1 MTVVML
7 VDALAAFIEEAVKE
21 YRYKDAKGNEKT
33 FDVHK
38 FYLDAGDAYD
48 PSITPYITV
57 RPIEGTDEI
66 QESTVKCA
74 LIIAVR
80 EEDSKYGHLALVNII
95 EHLRQKLLMQVSIG
109 GKFSIKRPLKYMY
122 DEAPNK
128 PVYTG
133 YIAVEFRVPKIDN
146 FQQLGI

>member
-7 VDALAAFIEEAVKE
+7 VDALAALIENAVKE
-21 YRYKDAKGNEKT
+21 YRYKDSKGNEKT
-33 FDVHK
+33 FTVHK
-38 FYLDAGDAYD
+38 FYLDSGDAYD
-48 PSITPYITV
+48 PSITPYIIV

-66 QESTVKCA
+66 KESTVKCA
-74 LIIAVR
+74 LIVAVR

-95 EHLRQKLLMQVSIG
+95 EHLRQELLKQVSIG
-109 GKFSIKRPLKYMY
+109 GKFFMKKPLKYMY

-133 YIAVEFRVPKIDN
+133 YIAAEFRVPQIDN
-146 FQQLGI
+146 FQQLDI